1 MARMKRANLIGGQET
16 APHSGAYFLDV
27 NPAQPDDVL
36 DEFPRSGV
44 EDVALAVRTA
54 EDGFAVWRR
63 VPAPARGEI
72 LGRAGEI
79 LRARKEELSRLLAR
93 EMGKTLREARGDVQE
108 AIDTAF
114 YAAGEGRRLFGRT
127 TPSELPSKAAFTTRR
142 PIGVCGLITPW
153 NFPIA
158 IPSWKALPALLCGN
172 SVVLKPASDAPACA
186 EAFVRILLEA
196 GVEPKAVNLIHG
208 GGGEVGRALVH
219 HDRVS
224 AISFTGSS
232 AVGREIAETAGRTL
246 KRVSLELGGKN
257 AVLVAPDADPEAA
270 LDGVIWGA
278 FGSCG
283 QRCTTTARLLVH
295 ESMHDGF
302 VAQVCE
308 RAAAL
313 VAGDPLDEKT
323 DIGPLVNRAQLEQV
337 QRYVEIARSEGCKIA
352 AGGRARSD
360 LPGFF
365 YQPTVVVGVT
375 HEMRIAREEVF
386 GPVLAVMRY
395 REIEDALE
403 WVNAT
408 EYGLSSSIYTR
419 DVNLAFR
426 AIEEIEA
433 GITYVNGPTIGAEC
447 HLPFGGVRQTGNGH
461 REGGWGPYEFFSE
474 IKTVYVD
481 YSGRLQ
487 RAQIDNR

>member
-1 MARMKRANLIGGQET
+1 MKHANWIAGAQVPPRGGE
-16 APHSGAYFLDV
+16 YFPDA
-27 NPAQPDDVL
+27 NPARPDDVIG
-36 DEFPRSGV
+36 EFPRSDA
-44 EDVALAVRTA
+44 EDVAAAVSAA
-54 EDGFAVWRR
+54 EEGFAIWRR
-63 VPAPARGEI
+63 VPVPARGEI

-79 LRARKEELSRLLAR
+79 LRERKEEIARLLSR
-93 EMGKTLREARGDVQE
+93 EMGKTIREARGDVQE
-108 AIDTAF
+108 AVDTAF

-127 TPSELPSKAAFTTRR
+127 TPSELPNKAAFTTRR
-142 PIGVCGLITPW
+142 PLGVCGLISPW
-153 NFPIA
+153 NFPVA
-158 IPSWKALPALLCGN
+158 IPSWKAFPALLCGN
-172 SVVLKPASDAPACA
+172 SVVLKPASDAPASA

-196 GVEPKAVNLIHG
+196 GVEPRALNLVHG
-208 GGGEVGRALVH
+208 GGGQVGRALVAH
-219 HDRVS
+219 PRVQ
-224 AISFTGSS
+224 AISFTGSTE
-232 AVGREIAETAGRTL
+232 VGREIAEVAARTL

-257 AVLVAPDADPEAA
+257 AVLIAPDADADHA
-270 LDGVIWGA
+270 LDGVTWGA

-283 QRCTTTARLLVH
+283 QRCTTTSRLLLP
-295 ESMHDGF
+295 ESMHDRF
-302 VAQVCE
+302 VE
-308 RAAAL
+308 RLCQRARAL
-313 VAGDPLDEKT
+313 VAGDPLDERT

-337 QRYVEIARSEGCKIA
+337 ARYVDIARAEGAAIA
-352 AGGRARSD
+352 TGGKPNDA

-365 YQPTVVVGVT
+365 FHPTVVTGVT
-375 HEMRIAREEVF
+375 PDMRIAREEVF

-395 REIEDALE
+395 RDLDQALA

-419 DVNLAFR
+419 DVSLAFR
-426 AIEEIEA
+426 AIDEIEA

-461 REGGWGPYEFFSE
+461 REGGWGPYDFYSE